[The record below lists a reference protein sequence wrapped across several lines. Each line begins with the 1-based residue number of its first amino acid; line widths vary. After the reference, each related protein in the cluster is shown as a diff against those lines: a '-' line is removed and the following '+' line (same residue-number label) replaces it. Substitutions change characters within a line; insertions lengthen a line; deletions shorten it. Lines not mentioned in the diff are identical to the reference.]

1 MSDPGLAAMA
11 EHLATAFRRGVDE
24 EKQLLDEVD
33 VRTGKAIEAS
43 ATKLKLWIL
52 GGLLMQFPVIF
63 LLGGIYS
70 TNNATLALLQKQ
82 EGLLDERRDW
92 LESLTRAQQGLEMWA
107 ISKGYEPPR
116 EQEQRP

>member
-1 MSDPGLAAMA
+1 MTDSGLAAMA

-33 VRTGKAIEAS
+33 IRTGKAIEAS

-63 LLGGIYS
+63 LLGGIYA

-82 EGLLDERRDW
+82 EGIIDQRGDW
-92 LESLTRAQQGLEMWA
+92 LEGLARSQSGLETWA

-116 EQEQRP
+116 PHEPTP